1 MDFNTTIEI
10 ILKDLRE
17 AREIIDDF
25 RNYPDVP
32 ILQVELAKA
41 KCRSAEEVISL
52 LKVTNA
58 AGSSYPAA
66 RPGAGHGTER
76 RPADTLIEISDEDTE
91 SETDAGE
98 FSPDHEEVKADAG
111 TVPGADK
118 ETGEVSTAAETE
130 SFTSGKSHSSPK
142 PPKAEKQIF
151 ADQFNGVQQTLL
163 DQFGTESGDSTSHLI
178 KDRKITRL
186 SDAIGVNDKF
196 LYIREIFGGDRQAYE
211 DTIARLE
218 GVSSVEEALNIL
230 TEFAPEGDYNEHV
243 SQILEIIKRKLPAN
257 G

>member
-17 AREIIDDF
+17 VREIIDDF

-32 ILQVELAKA
+32 LLQVELAKA
-41 KCRSAEEVISL
+41 KCKSAEEVIAL
-52 LKVTNA
+52 LKLIKP
-58 AGSSYPAA
+58 GSSAESLQGPKPVRSDYQKSS
-66 RPGAGHGTER
+66 
-76 RPADTLIEISDEDTE
+76 DTLIEISDEDTE
-91 SETDAGE
+91 AEKANTQ
-98 FSPDHEEVKADAG
+98 SPAEQ
-111 TVPGADK
+111 K
-118 ETGEVSTAAETE
+118 ETRKSAETVSVTAPATGEE
-130 SFTSGKSHSSPK
+130 SSGDDKKLTESGKSDISRR
-142 PPKAEKQIF
+142 PPRQEKQIF
-151 ADQFNGVQQTLL
+151 ADQFNGIQQTLL
-163 DQFGTESGDSTSHLI
+163 DQFGTETGDSTSHLL

-186 SDAIGVNDKF
+186 SDAIGVNDRF
-196 LYIREIFGGDRQAYE
+196 LYIRELFGGDKQAYE

-243 SQILEIIKRKLPAN
+243 SQILDIIKRKLPAN

>member
-25 RNYPDVP
+25 RNYPEVP

-52 LKVTNA
+52 LKVIK
-58 AGSSYPAA
+58 AGESASP
-66 RPGAGHGTER
+66 RVSNGATSR

-91 SETDAGE
+91 PETGTGE
-98 FSPDHEEVKADAG
+98 SLPEPEKVKADAG
-111 TVPGADK
+111 TAPGTEK
-118 ETGEVSTAAETE
+118 ETAEVPEAAETISNE
-130 SFTSGKSHSSPK
+130 TGKTYSSPK

-211 DTIARLE
+211 ETIARLE
-218 GVSSVEEALNIL
+218 SVSSVDEALNIL
-230 TEFAPEGDYNEHV
+230 TEFAPEGDYNEYV